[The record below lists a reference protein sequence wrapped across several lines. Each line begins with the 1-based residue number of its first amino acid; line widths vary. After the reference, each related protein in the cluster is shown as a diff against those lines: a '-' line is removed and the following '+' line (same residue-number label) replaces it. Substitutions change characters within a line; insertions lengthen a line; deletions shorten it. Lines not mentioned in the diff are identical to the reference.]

1 MIFEYLKKLALDL
14 LFPKRCIECGEYGNF
29 ICYECLRGFSFLE
42 EQECPNCRRKKN
54 QFGFFCNEQCH
65 EGFYFDQLIVC
76 SSYSKNL
83 LIRKLITNFKYKFVK
98 DLSFVL
104 AEALRTQFVYT
115 SQFIPEFSKAI
126 LVPVPIHKKRLLYRG
141 FHQTKLLTENLLF
154 YLKNDPDFENKFE
167 NVDSSDCLIRK
178 KFLIGQAKL
187 KRHERLENLTGA
199 IEFDKKFRDGIKN
212 KFLILIDDVATTC
225 TTINECSKV
234 LKQFGAR
241 HICGLVLARG
251 Q

>member
-1 MIFEYLKKLALDL
+1 MILNEIKKWLLDL
-14 LFPKRCIECGEYGNF
+14 LFPKRCLACGEYGNF
-29 ICYECLRGFSFLE
+29 VCGECLRKFSFLE
-42 EQECPNCRRKKN
+42 EQECPNCRKKN
-54 QFGFFCNEQCH
+54 RFGFFCNEKCRK
-65 EGFYFDQLIVC
+65 GFYFDQLIVC
-76 SSYSKNL
+76 SSYNKNI
-83 LIRKLITNFKYKFVK
+83 LIRNLITNFKYKFVK
-98 DLSFVL
+98 ELSFVL

-126 LVPVPIHKKRLLYRG
+126 FVPVPIHKKRLLYRG
-141 FHQTKLLTENLLF
+141 FNQSKLLTENLLF

-167 NVDSSDCLIRK
+167 NVESFDCLIREEYS
-178 KFLIGQAKL
+178 IGQAKL
-187 KRHERLENLTGA
+187 HRAERLKNLKGS
-199 IEFDKKFRDGIKN
+199 IKFDQEFSNKIKN